1 MTREAVEIRAGLW
14 RPVASPSVHIRGP
27 SDGISTTDGISIR
40 EA

>member
-1 MTREAVEIRAGLW
+1 MTMEAVEICVGLW
-14 RPVASPSVHIRGP
+14 RPVDSPSVHIRRP